1 MAKMIYDE
9 NSIMTLNYR
18 EAARQ
23 SIGMYIG
30 GNSAENMQHLVTE
43 IVSNAM
49 DEAAEGYGK
58 LIKVIV
64 NKDNNSVEV
73 IDQGRGIPYKKNKN
87 GKYAIVEMCTSLHS
101 GGKFEGQGNYKSSLG
116 LNGVGAT
123 ITNALSTTFII
134 NVWRDGEHCVFE
146 VLDGKHGDPVVE
158 KYSGKNQGSS
168 VYFIPDASVF
178 NNAKW
183 DTEKIR
189 EELQLHALLNNGITF
204 ELIVKENDKII
215 QDIKYL
221 YKSGLKD
228 LLQIKT
234 EGKKLLTDITY
245 FKTST
250 EHDSENVSAD
260 VEIAFAYTDEPS
272 ERIYSF
278 VNGGY
283 TPNDGTHV
291 TGFKTAFTSL
301 MNKMGKELGVLKE
314 EKKFS
319 GDSVRRGLVLCL
331 SIKMT
336 QRPMFAEQTKKT
348 LNSPCARQLVSKAV
362 GKMQIENNVIKQILK
377 KIENEQKAEEAAQR
391 KREAQE
397 KIAKGGHSMNSLRD
411 LPEKLADASDFN
423 NAEIFFCEGDSAAG
437 GAKTVKA
444 ANQAIM
450 PLRGK
455 ILNTTCKELA
465 DIIKSDIIKDILT
478 CLGCGIGDN
487 FNIKNL
493 RYDKLIIMTDADP
506 DGKHIELLLMTLF
519 LHHLPEL
526 VKQRKVYVTTPPL
539 FKTTSTRGEVKYWY
553 EENSEFKKYVRTHT
567 NLDIIRYKGLGE
579 QDARELY
586 ATTMDPENRKLVQLT
601 TDDIERTLAL
611 YDKLMGKSAAE
622 RRNYIVSHN
631 MLAFDN
637 ADDTYEDFDDFDEE

>member
-1 MAKMIYDE
+1 MAVRYDE
-9 NSIMTLNYR
+9 NSITTLDYR

-58 LIKVIV
+58 LIQVIV
-64 NKDNNSVEV
+64 NTNDNSVEV
-73 IDQGRGIPYKKNKN
+73 IDQGRGIPYKKNKA
-87 GKYAIVEMCTSLHS
+87 GKFAIVEMCTSLHS

-134 NVWRDGEHCVFE
+134 NVWRDGEHCTFS

-168 VYFIPDASVF
+168 VYFIPDAKVF

-183 DTEKIR
+183 DIEKIR

-204 ELIVKENDKII
+204 ELIVNTDGKKV

-228 LLQIKT
+228 LLLIKS
-234 EGKKLLTDITY
+234 EGKKMLTDITY
-245 FKTST
+245 FKTTT

-260 VEIAFAYTDEPS
+260 VEIAFAYTDEPG

-301 MNKMGKELGVLKE
+301 MNKMGKELGYLKDD
-314 EKKFS
+314 KKFS

-411 LPEKLADASDFN
+411 LPEKLADASDFT

-444 ANQAIM
+444 KNQAIM

-465 DIIKSDIIKDILT
+465 DIIKSDVIKDILT

-493 RYDKLIIMTDADP
+493 RYDKLIIMTDADS

-526 VKQRKVYVTTPPL
+526 VKQGKVYVTTPPL
-539 FKTTSTRGEVKYWY
+539 FKTTTSRGEIKYWY
-553 EENSEFKKYVRTHT
+553 EENSEFKKYIKSHS

-579 QDARELY
+579 QDAKELY
-586 ATTMDPENRKLVQLT
+586 ATTMDPANRKLVQLT
-601 TDDIERTLAL
+601 TNDIEKTLEL
-611 YDKLMGKSAAE
+611 YSKLMGKSAAE
-622 RRNYIVSHN
+622 RRNYIISHN
-631 MLAFDN
+631 MLAYDA
-637 ADDTYEDFDDFDEE
+637 ADDDFEDLDDFDEE